1 MDRGLRKSLVF
12 EDDLRF
18 EIFFK
23 RRLLNLMRDVE
34 RESLDWDLMWVWGR
48 AGHGVWALGGTGV
61 GPGLGGSVWGGVG
74 LQSGAQKCGAE
85 PGGLRVFAG

>member
-1 MDRGLRKSLVF
+1 MVDRGLQKSLVF

-34 RESLDWDLMWVWGR
+34 REGLDWDLM
-48 AGHGVWALGGTGV
+48 
-61 GPGLGGSVWGGVG
+61 
-74 LQSGAQKCGAE
+74 
-85 PGGLRVFAG
+85 